1 MNIELHKITVRELTK
16 GYADNNE
23 NGVRAYGGR
32 LDVRPPYQREFV
44 YGEKERDAVI
54 DTLTN
59 GFPLNVM
66 YWAVRNVAD
75 CVPQSGQPICGDA
88 DSDRTDSI
96 CEDADGDKAKY
107 EIIDGQQRTIS
118 ICQYVNGDFAFNFRY
133 FHNLQPDEQEQILNY
148 ELQVYICS
156 GSDSEKL
163 KWFKTINI
171 AGKELT
177 EQELRNAVY
186 AGSWVSDAKRYFS
199 KNGAPAAK
207 IGGDYLT
214 GSAIRQDYLETAIS
228 WISDG
233 NVEVYMS
240 NHQHDPSAA
249 PLWQFF
255 QSVITW
261 IETSF
266 RPTKERKKIMKGV
279 DWGMLYKQYKDQVFD
294 FKAVDDEVK
303 RLILDD
309 DVTKK
314 TGIYPYILTRKEKYL
329 SIRAFTDAQ
338 KLSAYERQMGF
349 CADCGQHFDLSQMEA
364 DHITPWHLGGKT
376 VAENCQMLCRDC
388 NRRKS
393 GK

>member
-1 MNIELHKITVRELTK
+1 MKIELHKITVRELTA
-16 GYADNNE
+16 GFEDNNE
-23 NGVRAYGGR
+23 NGVRAYGGK
-32 LDVRPPYQREFV
+32 LDVRPPFQREFV
-44 YGEKERDAVI
+44 YKDKQRDAVI
-54 DTLTN
+54 DTLTQ

-66 YWAVRNVAD
+66 YWATR
-75 CVPQSGQPICGDA
+75 
-88 DSDRTDSI
+88 
-96 CEDADGDKAKY
+96 EDGTF

-118 ICQYVNGDFAFNFRY
+118 ICQYVNGDFAFDFRY

-156 GSDSEKL
+156 GTDSEKL

-171 AGKELT
+171 AGEELT

-199 KNGAPAAK
+199 KTGAPAAK
-207 IGGDYLT
+207 IGADYLN
-214 GSAIRQDYLETAIS
+214 GSAIRQEYLETAIS

-233 NVEVYMS
+233 NIEPYMA
-240 NHQHDPSAA
+240 NHQHDASAA

-261 IETSF
+261 IESSF
-266 RPTKERKKIMKGV
+266 KPTKERKKIMKGV
-279 DWGMLYKQYKDQVFD
+279 DWGPLYKQYKDKVFD
-294 FKAVDDEVK
+294 AAKIESEVK

-314 TGIYPYILTRKEKYL
+314 SGIYPYILTGKEKYL

-338 KLSAYERQMGF
+338 KLSAYERQKGI
-349 CADCGQHFDLSQMEA
+349 CPDCGKHFDLAYMEA
-364 DHITPWHLGGKT
+364 DHITPWREGGKT
-376 VAENCQMLCRDC
+376 TAENCQLLCRDC
-388 NRRKS
+388 NRRKG

>member
-1 MNIELHKITVRELTK
+1 MNIELHKITVRDLTN
-16 GYADNNE
+16 GYEDNAE
-23 NGVRAYGGR
+23 NGVTAYGGK

-44 YGEKERDAVI
+44 YKEKQRDAVI
-54 DTLTN
+54 DTLTQ

-66 YWAVRNVAD
+66 YWAVRD
-75 CVPQSGQPICGDA
+75 
-88 DSDRTDSI
+88 
-96 CEDADGDKAKY
+96 DGTF

-118 ICQYVNGDFAFNFRY
+118 ICQYVNGDFAFDMRY
-133 FHNLQPDEQEQILNY
+133 FHNLQPDEQEKILDY

-156 GSDSEKL
+156 GTDSEKL
-163 KWFKTINI
+163 RWFKTINI
-171 AGKELT
+171 AGEELT
-177 EQELRNAVY
+177 DQELRNAVY

-199 KNGAPAAK
+199 KNGCPAAR

-214 GSAIRQDYLETAIS
+214 GSAIRQEYLETAIS

-233 NVEVYMS
+233 NVEVYMG
-240 NHQHDPSAA
+240 NHQHDPNAA
-249 PLWQFF
+249 ALWQFF

-261 IETSF
+261 IETTF

-279 DWGMLYKQYKDQVFD
+279 NWGELYKIYKDEVFD
-294 FKAVDDEVK
+294 AQAIDAEVAK
-303 RLILDD
+303 LVLDD

-338 KLSAYERQMGF
+338 KLAAYERQHGI
-349 CADCGQHFDLSQMEA
+349 CADCGEHFELSQMEA
-364 DHITPWHLGGKT
+364 DHITPWHDGGRT
-376 VAENCQMLCRDC
+376 VAENCQMLCREC

-393 GK
+393 GR